1 MSLRFSVTV
10 VEAGTEKVPV
20 GAPIATI
27 VHTEEDI
34 ALYRAAQETLGINL
48 SPSSIHPPLFR
59 TYMMARELDRICVK
73 RPCLP

>member
-34 ALYRAAQETLGINL
+34 ALYRAAQETLGKTCHHHL
-48 SPSSIHPPLFR
+48 SIHLYSVR
-59 TYMMARELDRICVK
+59 T
-73 RPCLP
+73 